1 MPYFARNAT
10 GTVRDKE
17 QSMSDSERVFDRR
30 VTQAAIRLSLLAL
43 LVFWCLKILGPFINP
58 IVGGA
63 VIAIAVQTPFGKLTH
78 ALGGRPK
85 LAAVLLIAV
94 ALLVLIVPTIVLGA
108 SLIDSTAELSGNFMK
123 NGIRVPTPPETVIA
137 WPIVGERL
145 YAIWLDAS
153 QNLESSLV
161 KLAPYLKDAGLWL
174 VSTMGD
180 MGLGLVMFIV
190 AIVIA
195 GVLLPNGKRAAN
207 LARKVALIVAGEQ
220 GPELAELAA
229 SSVQSVT
236 RGVLGVAVIQSILA
250 GLGMLIVGVPAA
262 GLWTLLILLLAV
274 MQLPPMLV
282 LFPVILYVFSTSST
296 VAAVLFTIWAA
307 VVGLSDNVLKPLL
320 MGHGSEVPM
329 LVLFMGS
336 LGGLMVGGILGLFV
350 GAVVLSLGYTVFMA
364 WIDAADADAADA
376 GADADAEGT
385 R

>member
-376 GADADAEGT
+376 GVDADGT